1 MDNTPHLVS
10 NFVSSLETHPNGK
23 EIIAI
28 IEDILAD
35 DSGAINP
42 ALIASLKTLSD
53 NNLSLLVDFWFLR
66 ASIFKE
72 EGRDLDSV
80 RIFFEAIQWRPDDES
95 IWFRITDFFQSK
107 GEFIKAFFFLTE
119 AQKRLGQQ
127 NSFTNEL
134 NQLKKQLEAG
144 FTIPPGYNN
153 SQIETHVECLEP
165 PQRSTQPPQPS
176 TKLKESLE
184 ISPEALD
191 LWNQALE
198 CFEEGTTKN
207 DIVYLQAFIHY
218 AHSTIRKVLGLDG
231 NFKAGL
237 DRKIAQYGLFSYE
250 PFFIKLNRL
259 RNAVIHD
266 DYILSE
272 EESKEIHGQI
282 TDFLAFIQ
290 KQ

>member
-1 MDNTPHLVS
+1 MDNTSHLVS
-10 NFVSSLETHPNGK
+10 SFVSSLETHPNGK

-35 DSGAINP
+35 DSGVISP
-42 ALIASLKTLSD
+42 ALITSLKKLS
-53 NNLSLLVDFWFLR
+53 NNNVSLLVDFWILR
-66 ASIFKE
+66 GSILKE

-80 RIFFEAIQWRPDDES
+80 RIFFEAIQWSPDDVS
-95 IWFRITDFFQSK
+95 NWFRIADIFQSK

-119 AQKRLGQQ
+119 AQKCLRQQ
-127 NSFTNEL
+127 NSFANEL
-134 NQLKKQLEAG
+134 TQLMKQLEAG
-144 FTIPPGYNN
+144 FTISPGYNN
-153 SQIETHVECLEP
+153 SQIETNIECLEP
-165 PQRSTQPPQPS
+165 PLRSTKPKKSLTIPS
-176 TKLKESLE
+176 
-184 ISPEALD
+184 EALNM
-191 LWNQALE
+191 WNQALE
-198 CFEEGTTKN
+198 CFEEGTTGDN
-207 DIVYLQAFIHY
+207 LVYLQAFIHY
-218 AHSTIRKVLGLDG
+218 AHSTIREVLGLDG
-231 NFKAGL
+231 NFKVGL

-250 PFFIKLNRL
+250 RFFIKLNRL